1 MSSDPA
7 RGDIEQL
14 WQDALE
20 AYNKETKSDLFGC
33 DFADAVFECK
43 SAQDVID
50 VLQEN
55 MEDFKGFRSE
65 DSKWGEIRNVL
76 TRVVDVVLALNSVA
90 GDAATAAVRSQ
101 PHELAPHIPLMRT

>member
-7 RGDIEQL
+7 RGDIDQL
-14 WQDALE
+14 WQDALK

-50 VLQEN
+50 ILEEN
-55 MEDFKGFRSE
+55 MEDFKAFRSE
-65 DSKWGEIRNVL
+65 DSKWGKIRSVL
-76 TRVVDVVLALNSVA
+76 TRVVGVVLVLNSAA
-90 GDAATAAVRSQ
+90 GDAAAAAVR
-101 PHELAPHIPLMRT
+101 PRH